1 MIDWKKEM
9 DDERMEEFDTFYFR
23 VIFVG
28 RNERSLN
35 NLNLLWREK
44 CVVK

>member
-23 VIFVG
+23 VINFCWK
-28 RNERSLN
+28 E
-35 NLNLLWREK
+35 
-44 CVVK
+44 

>member
-1 MIDWKKEM
+1 M

-44 CVVK
+44 CVK